1 MNRIYIMLA
10 ALLAN
15 IALISLASCSD
26 DENSGGQPV
35 IECVRLTDP
44 EKADSTFT
52 DATVGQM
59 ILIQGRNLNNALNVY
74 INNQDCYFNS
84 NYNTST
90 HLIVTIPADLIVR
103 GMDENVPLEI
113 RTAPPHIL
121 ST

>member
-52 DATVGQM
+52 DATV
-59 ILIQGRNLNNALNVY
+59 
-74 INNQDCYFNS
+74 
-84 NYNTST
+84 
-90 HLIVTIPADLIVR
+90 
-103 GMDENVPLEI
+103 
-113 RTAPPHIL
+113 
-121 ST
+121 